1 MTKRPTDPQSPQNL
15 LMMSTERPL
24 DSLLPDLR
32 EAYEPLPRTALHQ
45 RVLEVDTG
53 DDGFEWVMACWED
66 PGGARALH
74 EQMRDLVEA
83 TLLAHLSQPA
93 TARESIERHFR
104 RLRLYCFT
112 PIEGDAAQALKP
124 FGFVPAKYQP
134 EAHVGRMAALSDEA
148 KKMGRRLPMSPHSV
162 WVASIAEPTAAALA
176 LASALP
182 DKFGTEVWGQTP
194 GFFSKVMAE
203 VFATQHKNQKPI
215 APSVQG
221 LRAIEEKVVWSG
233 AGVGAVSGAGVQSG
247 VIRWIPPLEFQ
258 GLCDLI
264 GVVMVAEWG
273 HELQWAMCDQDPL
286 GLYPPP
292 HFRLQLPDR
301 APEQGVDHFLVG
313 QQVLQWC
320 MMPLQP
326 GEQVPPLWQWLVGTF
341 EQVRPY

>member
-1 MTKRPTDPQSPQNL
+1 MTKRPTDPHSPQDL
-15 LMMSTERPL
+15 LLMSTERPL
-24 DSLLPDLR
+24 DALLPDLR

-66 PGGARALH
+66 PGGAKVLH
-74 EQMRDLVEA
+74 AQMRDLVEA
-83 TLLAHLSQPA
+83 ALLAHLSQPA
-93 TARESIERHFR
+93 TATESIERPFR

-112 PIEGDAAQALKP
+112 PVEGGIAEALRP
-124 FGFVPAKYQP
+124 FGFVAAKYQP
-134 EAHVGRMAALSDEA
+134 EAHVGRMSALADEA

-176 LASALP
+176 LARALP
-182 DKFGTEVWGQTP
+182 EKFGAEVWGQTP

-203 VFATQHKNQKPI
+203 VFVGQHKNQKPI

-221 LRAIEEKVVWSG
+221 LRAIEEKVVLM
-233 AGVGAVSGAGVQSG
+233 QPG
-247 VIRWIPPLEFQ
+247 VIRWIPPLVFQ
-258 GLCDLI
+258 ALCDLI

-273 HELQWAMCDQDPL
+273 HELQWAVCDQDPL

-292 HFRLQLPDR
+292 HFRLQRPDR
-301 APEQGVDHFLVG
+301 APEEGVDHFLVG